1 VISLAAKNI
10 KAGKGRFAFSVGGVA
25 VAVLLLSF
33 ILALYR
39 GWSERLTSY
48 LDHTDAD
55 LWVVQKGNESFFSPS
70 IMTDTTLDKVSF
82 VPGVTHVSSIVGRTL
97 RLHHGTDAYDA
108 YLMGFDPPVA
118 GSKLGGQGGPVHMVE
133 GSGTPHQGEI
143 VIDDVLRCIA
153 GLDIGD
159 TVTAGDIA
167 VKIVGISSGGN
178 LGVSILCFVSKADGS
193 RLVSNSVSV
202 VNYFLLNVDPGKE
215 ADVKASIEKNNADL
229 GVFTR
234 AAFAESSKQVLR
246 RTLLPVLAVVVALIF
261 IVGAVIVGMTMY
273 TTTMEK
279 EREFGVLKALGA
291 KERALLEVV
300 LEQSVVCSLLGF
312 VIGEVAVIGATRLA
326 TLLVPQF
333 VTLVR
338 PSDVGI
344 VFGAAM
350 LLSLVAAWLPIRRIL
365 SVDPLLVFKA

>member
-1 VISLAAKNI
+1 MISLAAKNI

-25 VAVLLLSF
+25 VAVVLLSF

-70 IMTDTTLDKVSF
+70 IMTDATLDKVF
-82 VPGVTHVSSIVGRTL
+82 YVPGVTHVSSIVGRTL
-97 RLHHGTDAYDA
+97 RIHYQGDAFDA

-118 GSKLGGQGGPVHMVE
+118 GSKLGGQGGPVHIVE

-143 VIDDVLRCIA
+143 VVDDVLRKIA
-153 GLDIGD
+153 GIDIGD
-159 TVTAGDIA
+159 TVTAGDIPLK
-167 VKIVGISSGGN
+167 VVGISIGGN

-202 VNYFLLNVDPGKE
+202 VNYFLLDVQPGQ
-215 ADVKASIEKNNADL
+215 ASAVTTSIEKNNADL
-229 GVFTR
+229 SVFTK
-234 AAFAESSKQVLR
+234 AQFAESSKQVLR

-261 IVGAVIVGMTMY
+261 VVGAVIVGMTMY
-273 TTTMEK
+273 TATMEK

-291 KERALLEVV
+291 KDRAFLEVV
-300 LEQSVVCSLLGF
+300 LQQSIACSLLGF
-312 VIGEVAVIGATRLA
+312 VIGEIAVVGATHLA

-338 PSDVGI
+338 PSDVAI
-344 VFGAAM
+344 VFGAAV
-350 LLSLVAAWLPIRRIL
+350 LLSLVAAWLPTRRIL